1 MTKDRY
7 NFTLTE
13 RANERLNTLVK
24 ESYKYV
30 GRVLN
35 RSEIME
41 LLIDKSF
48 LSKKE
53 QMVERLTN
61 LEKEKAKLCQELDAF
76 ITKEKEAVVV
86 SW

>member
-1 MTKDRY
+1 MVKDRY

-13 RANERLNTLVK
+13 KANERLNTLVR

-30 GRVLN
+30 GRPLN
-35 RSEIME
+35 RSEIIE

-53 QMVERLTN
+53 QMIERLTN
-61 LEKEKAKLCQELDAF
+61 LEKEKAKLCEELDAF
-76 ITKEKEAVVV
+76 ITRQKEEVAK

>member
-53 QMVERLTN
+53 QMIERLTN